1 MRMRAH
7 CTEWWNLNKSREVIE
22 QMELVGKQN
31 VQIVQ
36 LTRWVFLLFTNF
48 LHTVYTNTQNMKHI
62 SNLVSIFFCWL
73 ILSFIRACLDD
84 IKTHKTIYTAHT
96 FSYDCLLCSV
106 HCFAHCSFGLLF
118 SFMFFFLL
126 NIDNLFVLFVHVG
139 VLCVCSKVKEPHD
152 FSICFFTQKRLSVC
166 MCVCDID
173 LFEWTSEWFAG
184 KKALHID
191 VAVRLSIRKSGEE
204 IRNTHALIFLCKLVK
219 EKWPHRWTYDDYC
232 DKKRCRKSFFPHENA
247 SNTNTNEY
255 ERTHCVEYR
264 GTDPILADCDS
275 FWLLLTF
282 LAIYNVSWL
291 RSIDTD

>member
-1 MRMRAH
+1 M
-7 CTEWWNLNKSREVIE
+7 
-22 QMELVGKQN
+22 
-31 VQIVQ
+31 
-36 LTRWVFLLFTNF
+36 FTNF

-152 FSICFFTQKRLSVC
+152 FSICFLPRSVC
-166 MCVCDID
+166 QCACACVTLICLNEQANDLLERKPFISTWLCVCQ
-173 LFEWTSEWFAG
+173 SGNQG
-184 KKALHID
+184 KKFE
-191 VAVRLSIRKSGEE
+191 IRTHSFFFVNWSKKSGLIDELMTIIV
-204 IRNTHALIFLCKLVK
+204 IRNDAGNPSFRMKM
-219 EKWPHRWTYDDYC
+219 HRT
-232 DKKRCRKSFFPHENA
+232 PTP
-247 SNTNTNEY
+247 TNM
-255 ERTHCVEYR
+255 
-264 GTDPILADCDS
+264 
-275 FWLLLTF
+275 
-282 LAIYNVSWL
+282 NVH
-291 RSIDTD
+291 IV

>member
-1 MRMRAH
+1 MTSKLTKQYTQHIHFYMIAFSVPFTVLLIVVLVFCFPSCFSSSWTSTIYLFCL
-7 CTEWWNLNKSREVIE
+7 CTLE
-22 QMELVGKQN
+22 
-31 VQIVQ
+31 
-36 LTRWVFLLFTNF
+36 
-48 LHTVYTNTQNMKHI
+48 
-62 SNLVSIFFCWL
+62 FCWCV
-73 ILSFIRACLDD
+73 FVRVFEGERA
-84 IKTHKTIYTAHT
+84 TW
-96 FSYDCLLCSV
+96 
-106 HCFAHCSFGLLF
+106 
-118 SFMFFFLL
+118 FFDL
-126 NIDNLFVLFVHVG
+126 
-139 VLCVCSKVKEPHD
+139 
-152 FSICFFTQKRLSVC
+152 FFTQKRLSVC

-275 FWLLLTF
+275 VWLLLTF